1 MLNPQRL
8 RIFREVASRGSFSA
22 AADSLSYT
30 QSAVSQSVAALEA
43 EMGVTL
49 LERDRRGARPTSAGE
64 ALVAHA
70 DAILAQLDAAEAE
83 VAAIAGL
90 RGGQLAMASFP
101 TAGATIMPLAVATF
115 RAAHPEV
122 TLSLAEGE
130 PEEIAPRL
138 RAGEFD
144 LALLFEFDGVSE
156 GLGSG
161 LRRIDLLED
170 PMYLALPNDHR
181 LVDVPR
187 IRLAGP
193 RGRVVGADVGRKPL
207 RPPRCPFVPRRGIRA
222 QRLIRDRRLPDRP
235 GAGRRRRRRR
245 ADPPAG
251 ALKRARR
258 HRDQVPAPP
267 GTGSH
272 RDRGHGA

>member
-1 MLNPQRL
+1 MSPYRDQ
-8 RIFREVASRGSFSA
+8 VA
-22 AADSLSYT
+22 AALRAMTIRGPTRY
-30 QSAVSQSVAALEA
+30 AWLGHANRALAPALEA

-49 LERDRRGARPTSAGE
+49 LERGRRGARPTSAGE

-138 RAGEFD
+138 VVSYACAYAVGAALSSLLLSRTVGGLAGRLVLRFLVR
-144 LALLFEFDGVSE
+144 LAVAVAVSSAVGWGLRELILDWLDGTGKLASLGHLAGV
-156 GLGSG
+156 GLGFLLVYLLMARLLRITEVADVMSVVTRR
-161 LRRIDLLED
+161 LRR
-170 PMYLALPNDHR
+170 
-181 LVDVPR
+181 
-187 IRLAGP
+187 
-193 RGRVVGADVGRKPL
+193 
-207 RPPRCPFVPRRGIRA
+207 
-222 QRLIRDRRLPDRP
+222 
-235 GAGRRRRRRR
+235 
-245 ADPPAG
+245 
-251 ALKRARR
+251 
-258 HRDQVPAPP
+258 
-267 GTGSH
+267 
-272 RDRGHGA
+272 